1 MSMKSLDR
9 HNSQKLMSMLLWSES
24 KKDNERE
31 NERKTERKK
40 ERKKERKRERET

>member
-1 MSMKSLDR
+1 MLMKSLDR
-9 HNSQKLMSMLLWSES
+9 HNSQKLMPMLLWSES

-40 ERKKERKRERET
+40 EGKKEREGET